1 MEEMIHYLNIHMIS
15 LEQDLEKIDY
25 VNEHHFYLVKQA
37 EIRLTEHLLS
47 VAEDIMDR
55 YQDDE
60 EEEEE

>member
-1 MEEMIHYLNIHMIS
+1 MQEMIHYLNIHMIS

-47 VAEDIMDR
+47 VAEDILNS
-55 YQDDE
+55 
-60 EEEEE
+60 

>member
-1 MEEMIHYLNIHMIS
+1 MQEMIEYLKIHKIS

-55 YQDDE
+55 HQDE
-60 EEEEE
+60 EEED

>member
-1 MEEMIHYLNIHMIS
+1 MQEMIHYLNIHMIS

-60 EEEEE
+60 EEED

>member
-55 YQDDE
+55 YHDDE
-60 EEEEE
+60 EEEDE

>member
-1 MEEMIHYLNIHMIS
+1 MQEMIEYLKIHKIS

-47 VAEDIMDR
+47 VAEDILSR
-55 YQDDE
+55 YQEDEDE
-60 EEEEE
+60 ED

>member
-1 MEEMIHYLNIHMIS
+1 MQEMIHYLNIHMIS

-47 VAEDIMDR
+47 VAEDILSR
-55 YQDDE
+55 HPEYDE
-60 EEEEE
+60 EEED